1 MGCAWSKQPLGQQ
14 NAWDAMKE
22 PSQTNTPLDTSQPRV
37 RTPFR
42 VLAMLIAVLG
52 FFGIIGLAWAAF
64 ADSWRWGLAAVV
76 VVPFVYLMAIVAIRG
91 RAPDRLL
98 KIVLLGTH
106 HPSEHDT

>member
-1 MGCAWSKQPLGQQ
+1 MGRARSKQPQGQQ
-14 NAWDAMKE
+14 NTWDAMRE
-22 PSQTNTPLDTSQPRV
+22 HSETNTPLDARQPRV

-52 FFGIIGLAWAAF
+52 FFGIIGLTWAAF

-76 VVPFVYLMAIVAIRG
+76 VVPFAYLMAIVAITG

-98 KIVLLGTH
+98 KIVLALGNY
-106 HPSEHDT
+106 HP